1 MLQGKG
7 FADKTSQDF
16 GQGKL
21 PAATVMKI
29 QKLRKIREV
38 LPNLTP
44 SFAHP
49 LVGPRWPVLHMK
61 RVSGVT
67 FIPTKEGNVMPPTLL
82 SLLLDGRRETCSTP
96 RHMVDR

>member
-1 MLQGKG
+1 MKTTSFEEECLMLQGKG
-7 FADKTSQDF
+7 FADETSHDF

-49 LVGPRWPVLHMK
+49 LVGPYY
-61 RVSGVT
+61 T
-67 FIPTKEGNVMPPTLL
+67 
-82 SLLLDGRRETCSTP
+82 
-96 RHMVDR
+96 

>member
-1 MLQGKG
+1 MMLQGKG
-7 FADKTSQDF
+7 FADETSHDF

-49 LVGPRWPVLHMK
+49 LVGPYY
-61 RVSGVT
+61 T
-67 FIPTKEGNVMPPTLL
+67 
-82 SLLLDGRRETCSTP
+82 
-96 RHMVDR
+96 